1 MNRLAA
7 FLFTLGLIASSL
19 AAAGT
24 VSYTYDAAG
33 RLTQATYS
41 NGSTIAYTYDKAG
54 NLVSRSVQ
62 SSSPTISSVTT
73 AYAGPI
79 IAQNT
84 FIVIKG
90 ANLVPANTPA
100 SGAIWSSAPS
110 FLAGQMPTQLNG
122 VSVTVDNRPAFV
134 YFYCSAATDPQCS
147 QDQLNILTPLDTATG
162 PVPVV
167 VTSGT
172 TSSPPFTVGM
182 QAVAPSFLL
191 FGATQYIT
199 ATHADST
206 LLGPASLSVQGYTFS
221 PAHPG
226 EEIVLYAVGFGL
238 PSATL
243 TNGSSIQSGSL
254 PVLPVC
260 TLGGNSAPVAFAGL
274 NGIAGLYQLNLTI
287 PLAATNGDNPVS
299 CTYGGSTTP
308 AGDLIT
314 VQRQ

>member
-7 FLFTLGLIASSL
+7 FLLTLGLIPYSL

-24 VSYTYDAAG
+24 VNYTYDAAG

-41 NGSTIAYTYDKAG
+41 TGSTIAYTYDKAG

-62 SSSPTISSVTT
+62 NLGPLISSVTT
-73 AYAGPI
+73 AYAGTV

-90 ANLVPANTPA
+90 ANLVPALTPS

-110 FLAGQMPTQLNG
+110 FASGQMPTQLNG
-122 VSVTVDNRPAFV
+122 VSVTVDNKPAFV
-134 YFYCSAATDPQCS
+134 YFYCSAATDPQCP
-147 QDQLNILTPLDTATG
+147 QDQLNILTPLDTTIG

-167 VTSGT
+167 VTSGA
-172 TSSPPFTVGM
+172 TSSPPFTVSM

-191 FGATQYIT
+191 FGATEYIA
-199 ATHADST
+199 ATHGDNT
-206 LLGPASLSVQGYTFS
+206 LLGPASLSVPGYTFT

-238 PSATL
+238 PSTTV
-243 TNGSSIQSGSL
+243 TNGSSTQSGSL

-260 TLGGNSAPVAFAGL
+260 TLGGNAAAVAFAGL
-274 NGIAGLYQLNLTI
+274 NGSPGLYQLNLTI
-287 PLAATNGDNPVS
+287 PLAAANGDNPVS
-299 CTYGGSTTP
+299 CTYGGAATP
-308 AGDLIT
+308 TGDLIT
-314 VQRQ
+314 VQQ